1 MDERHR
7 EFLDDLLATP
17 SPSGFEAD
25 VQRVWV
31 EYVSEFADEVRT
43 DEYGNA
49 VAVVEGSA
57 ERDAADRSSGQGPR
71 DGDPAIAFTGHADE
85 IGLMVNSVDEDGFV
99 RLSRVGGT
107 DRTVS
112 KGQHVEIH
120 TDDGV
125 VRGVVGQ
132 TAIHLRD
139 PEDEELEDIAEQHVD
154 IGAETEAEAR
164 ELVDVGDPITFDTPV
179 RELQGTRMAARG
191 MDNRVGIW
199 VAAEAARR
207 AAEADVD
214 ATVYAVSTVQE
225 ELGKQGAKMVGFD
238 LPVDAALAVDV
249 THAVDSPDLGKEK
262 DQHGEVELGA
272 GPVVARG
279 SSNHPEVVRTVREAA
294 AERDLPVQLQAAG
307 RSTGTDADAFYTS
320 QGGIPSLNVG
330 LPNRYMHTPVE
341 VIDTEDLNAAA
352 DLLAAFAAESSGR
365 ESFSVDI

>member
-1 MDERHR
+1 MDERR
-7 EFLDDLLATP
+7 RDFLEKLLATP
-17 SPSGFEAD
+17 SPAGFEAD
-25 VQRVWV
+25 VQRHWV
-31 EYVSEFADEVRT
+31 DYVSEFADEVRT

-49 VAVVEGSA
+49 VAVVEASA
-57 ERDAADRSSGQGPR
+57 ERNSADQASGDEPR
-71 DGDPAIAFTGHADE
+71 ADGPAIAFAGHADE
-85 IGLMVNSVDEDGFV
+85 IGLMVNSIDDDGFV
-99 RLSRVGGT
+99 HPSRVGGS

-120 TDDGV
+120 ADDGV
-125 VRGVVGQ
+125 VPGVVGQ

-139 PEDEELEDIAEQHVD
+139 AEEDEIEDLNEQHIDV
-154 IGAETEAEAR
+154 GAETEPEAR
-164 ELVDVGDPITFDTPV
+164 ELVDVGDPITFDAPV
-179 RELQGTRMAARG
+179 RDLAGTRMAARG

-207 AAEADVD
+207 AAEADAD

-238 LPVDAALAVDV
+238 LPVAAAVAVDV
-249 THAVDSPDLGKEK
+249 THAVDSPDLSDEK
-262 DQHGEVELGA
+262 NQHGEVELGA

-279 SSNHPEVVRTVREAA
+279 SSNHPAVVRAAREAA
-294 AERDLPVQLQAAG
+294 AAADVPLQLQASG

-341 VIDTEDLNAAA
+341 VIDTEDLDAAA
-352 DLLAAFAAESSGR
+352 DLLAAFAKESSGR
-365 ESFSVDI
+365 DGFSVDI

>member
-1 MDERHR
+1 MDEPRR
-7 EFLDDLLATP
+7 DFLDELLTTP
-17 SPSGFEAD
+17 SPSGFESD
-25 VQRVWV
+25 VQRHWV

-49 VAVVEGSA
+49 VAVVEG
-57 ERDAADRSSGQGPR
+57 D
-71 DGDPAIAFTGHADE
+71 DPAIAFAGHADE
-85 IGLMVNSVDEDGFV
+85 IGLMVSSIDDDGFV
-99 RLSRVGGT
+99 HPSRVGGS

-125 VRGVVGQ
+125 VPGVIGQ

-139 PEDEELEDIAEQHVD
+139 ADEDEFEDIAEQHVD
-154 IGAETEAEAR
+154 IGAESEAEAR
-164 ELVDVGDPITFDTPV
+164 ELVDVGDPLTFDAPV
-179 RELQGTRMAARG
+179 RELEGSRMAARG

-207 AAEADVD
+207 AAESDVD

-238 LPVDAALAVDV
+238 LPVDAAIAVDV
-249 THAVDSPDLGKEK
+249 THAVDSPDLNDEE
-262 DQHGEVELGA
+262 DEHGEVELGA

-279 SSNHPEVVRTVREAA
+279 SSNHPEVVRVAREAA
-294 AERDLPVQLQAAG
+294 DAADLPLQLQAAG

-341 VIDTEDLNAAA
+341 VIDTEDLDAAA
-352 DLLAAFAAESSGR
+352 DLLAEFAKQSEGR
-365 ESFSVDI
+365 ENFAVDI

>member
-1 MDERHR
+1 MDEPRR
-7 EFLDDLLATP
+7 DFLDSLLTTP

-31 EYVSEFADEVRT
+31 EYVSEFADDVRT

-49 VAVVEGSA
+49 VAVVEG
-57 ERDAADRSSGQGPR
+57 
-71 DGDPAIAFTGHADE
+71 GDPSVAFTGHADE
-85 IGLMVNSVDEDGFV
+85 IGLMVSSIDEDGYV
-99 RLSRVGGT
+99 HPSRVGGS

-139 PEDEELEDIAEQHVD
+139 PEDDEIEDVVEQHVD
-154 IGAETEAEAR
+154 IGAETETEAR
-164 ELVDVGDPITFDTPV
+164 DLVDVGDPITFDTPI
-179 RELQGTRMAARG
+179 RELAGTRMAARG

-207 AAEADVD
+207 AAEAEVD

-225 ELGKQGAKMVGFD
+225 EVGLQGAKMVGFD
-238 LPVDAALAVDV
+238 LDADAAIATDV
-249 THAVDSPDLGKEK
+249 THAVDSPDLDDAKH
-262 DQHGEVELGA
+262 QHGEVELGG

-279 SSNHPEVVRTVREAA
+279 SANHPEVVRLVREAA
-294 AERDLPVQLQAAG
+294 ADADMPVQLQASG

-320 QGGIPSLNVG
+320 QGGIPSLNLG

-341 VIDTEDLNAAA
+341 VIDTEDLDAAA
-352 DLLAAFAAESSGR
+352 DLLAAFAERSAGR
-365 ESFSVDI
+365 DGFGVEL

>member
-1 MDERHR
+1 MDETER
-7 EFLDDLLATP
+7 EFLERLLTTP
-17 SPSGFEAD
+17 SPAGFEAD

-31 EYVSEFADEVRT
+31 EYVSDFADEVRT

-49 VAVVEGSA
+49 VAVIEG
-57 ERDAADRSSGQGPR
+57 
-71 DGDPAIAFTGHADE
+71 GDPAVAFTGHADE
-85 IGLMVNSVDEDGFV
+85 IGMMVSSVDDDGFV
-99 RLSRVGGT
+99 HLSRVGGT
-107 DRTVS
+107 DRTVT

-139 PEDEELEDIAEQHVD
+139 IEDDEIEDVAEQHVD
-154 IGAETEAEAR
+154 IGAESEAEAR
-164 ELVDVGDPITFDTPV
+164 EIVDVGDPITFDTPV
-179 RELQGTRMAARG
+179 RKLEGTRMAARG

-207 AAEADVD
+207 AAESDTD
-214 ATVYAVSTVQE
+214 ATVYAVSSVQE

-238 LPVDAALAVDV
+238 LAADAALAVDV
-249 THAVDSPDLGKEK
+249 THAVDSPDITDEE
-262 DQHGEVELGA
+262 DQHGEVELGG

-279 SSNHPEVVRTVREAA
+279 SSNHPEVVQAVREAA
-294 AERDLPVQLQAAG
+294 DATDLQVQLQAAG

-341 VIDTEDLNAAA
+341 VIDTEDLDAAA
-352 DLLAAFAAESSGR
+352 DLLAAFAEESSGR
-365 ESFSVDI
+365 DGFSVEI

>member
-1 MDERHR
+1 MDDAQRD
-7 EFLDDLLATP
+7 FLDRLLTTP

-25 VQRVWV
+25 VQREWV
-31 EYVSEFADEVRT
+31 AYVSAFADEVRT

-49 VAVVEGSA
+49 VAVVEGG
-57 ERDAADRSSGQGPR
+57 E
-71 DGDPAIAFTGHADE
+71 PAVAFTGHADE
-85 IGLMVNSVDEDGFV
+85 IGLMVSSVDEDGYV
-99 RLSRVGGT
+99 HPSRVGGS
-107 DRTVS
+107 DRTVT

-139 PEDEELEDIAEQHVD
+139 PAEYEIEDVAEQHVD
-154 IGAETEAEAR
+154 IGAETETEAR

-179 RELQGTRMAARG
+179 RELQGSRMAARG

-238 LPVDAALAVDV
+238 LEADAAIAVDV
-249 THAVDSPDLGKEK
+249 THAVDSPDIGDEE
-262 DQHGEVELGA
+262 DQHGEVELGG

-279 SSNHPEVVRTVREAA
+279 SSNHPEVVALAREAA
-294 AERDLPVQLQAAG
+294 ADADLPVQLQASG

-320 QGGIPSLNVG
+320 QGGIPSLNLG

-341 VIDTEDLNAAA
+341 VIDTEDLDAAA
-352 DLLAAFAAESSGR
+352 DLLAAFAERSAGR
-365 ESFSVDI
+365 DGFGVDI

>member
-1 MDERHR
+1 MDEPRR
-7 EFLDDLLATP
+7 DFLDRLLTTA

-25 VQRVWV
+25 AQRVWID
-31 EYVSEFADEVRT
+31 YVSEFADEVRT

-49 VAVVEGSA
+49 VAVVEGGAEQRSA
-57 ERDAADRSSGQGPR
+57 NQSSGQSPR
-71 DGDPAIAFTGHADE
+71 ENPAIAFAGHADE
-85 IGLMVNSVDEDGFV
+85 IGLMVSSIDEDGFV
-99 RLSRVGGT
+99 HPSRVGGS

-120 TDDGV
+120 AEDGV

-132 TAIHLRD
+132 TAIHLREKD
-139 PEDEELEDIAEQHVD
+139 EEELEDVAEQHVD
-154 IGAETEAEAR
+154 IGADSEAEAR
-164 ELVDVGDPITFDTPV
+164 ELVDVGDPITFDAPV
-179 RELQGTRMAARG
+179 RELQGTRMAGRG

-207 AAEADVD
+207 TAEADAD

-238 LPVDAALAVDV
+238 LDADAAIAVDV
-249 THAVDSPDLGKEK
+249 THAVDSPDLSDEGDE
-262 DQHGEVELGA
+262 HGEVELGA

-279 SSNHPEVVRTVREAA
+279 SSNHPEVVRVAREAA
-294 AERDLPVQLQAAG
+294 AAADLPLQLQAAG

-320 QGGIPSLNVG
+320 RGGIPSLNVG

-341 VIDTEDLNAAA
+341 VIDTVDLDAAA
-352 DLLAAFAAESSGR
+352 DLLAAVAEESAGR
-365 ESFSVDI
+365 DGFGVDL

>member
-1 MDERHR
+1 MNQSNR
-7 EFLDDLLATP
+7 EFLESLLTTP

-31 EYVSEFADEVRT
+31 DYVSEFADEVRT

-49 VAVVEGSA
+49 VAVVRG
-57 ERDAADRSSGQGPR
+57 
-71 DGDPAIAFTGHADE
+71 GDPTVAFTGHADE

-107 DRTVS
+107 DRTVT

-139 PEDEELEDIAEQHVD
+139 TGEDEIEDVAEQHVD
-154 IGAETEAEAR
+154 IGVGTEAEAR

-179 RELQGTRMAARG
+179 RKLEGTRMAARG

-249 THAVDSPDLGKEK
+249 THAVDSPDIADER
-262 DQHGEVELGA
+262 DQHGEVELGD
-272 GPVVARG
+272 GPVIARG
-279 SSNHPEVVRTVREAA
+279 SSNHPEVVRTAREAA
-294 AERDLPVQLQAAG
+294 ASEDLPVQLQASG

-341 VIDTEDLNAAA
+341 VVDTEDLDAAA
-352 DLLAAFAAESSGR
+352 DLLAAFAAESAGR
-365 ESFSVDI
+365 DGFAVDI

>member
-1 MDERHR
+1 MDETHR
-7 EFLDDLLATP
+7 DFLERLLTTP

-49 VAVVEGSA
+49 VAVVEG
-57 ERDAADRSSGQGPR
+57 
-71 DGDPAIAFTGHADE
+71 GDPTVAFTGHADE
-85 IGLMVNSVDEDGFV
+85 IGMMVSSVDDDGFV
-99 RLSRVGGT
+99 HISRVGGT
-107 DRTVS
+107 DRTVT

-120 TDDGV
+120 TEDDV

-132 TAIHLRD
+132 TAVHLRD
-139 PEDEELEDIAEQHVD
+139 TEEDEIEDVAEQHVD
-154 IGAETEAEAR
+154 IGAESEAEAR

-179 RELQGTRMAARG
+179 RELEGTRMAARG

-207 AAEADVD
+207 AAESDAD

-238 LPVDAALAVDV
+238 LAADAALAVDV
-249 THAVDSPDLGKEK
+249 THAVDSPDISDEK
-262 DQHGEVELGA
+262 NEHGEVELGG

-279 SSNHPEVVRTVREAA
+279 SSNHPDVVQTVREAA
-294 AERDLPVQLQAAG
+294 AVADLPVQLQAAG
-307 RSTGTDADAFYTS
+307 RSTGTDADAFSTS

-341 VIDTEDLNAAA
+341 VIDTEDLDAAA
-352 DLLAAFAAESSGR
+352 DLLAAFAKESSSRDG
-365 ESFSVDI
+365 FSVGI

>member
-1 MDERHR
+1 MNQSNR
-7 EFLDDLLATP
+7 EFLEGLLTTP

-31 EYVSEFADEVRT
+31 DYVSEFADEVRT

-49 VAVVEGSA
+49 VAVIEG
-57 ERDAADRSSGQGPR
+57 
-71 DGDPAIAFTGHADE
+71 GDPAVAFAGHADE
-85 IGLMVNSVDEDGFV
+85 IGLMVNGVDEDGFV
-99 RLSRVGGT
+99 RLSRVGGA
-107 DRTVS
+107 DRTVT

-120 TDDGV
+120 TDDGAIP
-125 VRGVVGQ
+125 GVVGQ

-139 PEDEELEDIAEQHVD
+139 TEDDEVEDVAEQHVD
-154 IGAETEAEAR
+154 IGVESEAEAR

-207 AAEADVD
+207 AAEADVE

-238 LPVDAALAVDV
+238 LPVDAAVAVDV
-249 THAVDSPDLGKEK
+249 THAVDSPDLADEK
-262 DQHGEVELGA
+262 DQHGEVELGG
-272 GPVVARG
+272 GPVIARG
-279 SSNHPEVVRTVREAA
+279 SSNHPEVVRTARRAA
-294 AERDLPVQLQAAG
+294 ANEDLPVQLQASG

-341 VIDTEDLNAAA
+341 VIDTDDLDAAA
-352 DLLAAFAAESSGR
+352 DLLAAFAAESAGR
-365 ESFSVDI
+365 DGFAVDI

>member
-1 MDERHR
+1 MEEAHRDFLER
-7 EFLDDLLATP
+7 LLTTP

-49 VAVVEGSA
+49 VAVVEG
-57 ERDAADRSSGQGPR
+57 
-71 DGDPAIAFTGHADE
+71 GDPAVAFTGHADE
-85 IGLMVNSVDEDGFV
+85 IGMMVNSVDDDGFV
-99 RLSRVGGT
+99 HLSRVGGT
-107 DRTVS
+107 DRTVT

-139 PEDEELEDIAEQHVD
+139 TEEDEIEDVAEQHVD
-154 IGAETEAEAR
+154 IGAESEAEAR

-207 AAEADVD
+207 AAESDTD

-238 LPVDAALAVDV
+238 LPVDAAVAVDV
-249 THAVDSPDLGKEK
+249 THAVDSPDLGSEE
-262 DQHGEVELGA
+262 DEHGEIELGG

-279 SSNHPEVVRTVREAA
+279 SSNHPEVVRAVREAGA
-294 AERDLPVQLQAAG
+294 DADLPVQLQASG

-341 VIDTEDLNAAA
+341 VIDTEDLDAAA
-352 DLLAAFAAESSGR
+352 DLLAAFAEGSSGR
-365 ESFSVDI
+365 ESFSVEI

>member
-1 MDERHR
+1 MDESHR
-7 EFLDDLLATP
+7 DFLERLLTTP

-25 VQRVWV
+25 VQRHWV

-49 VAVVEGSA
+49 VAVVEGS
-57 ERDAADRSSGQGPR
+57 
-71 DGDPAIAFTGHADE
+71 DPAVAFTGHADE
-85 IGLMVNSVDEDGFV
+85 IGMMVSSVDDDGFV

-107 DRTVS
+107 DRTVT

-139 PEDEELEDIAEQHVD
+139 TDEDEIEDVAEQHVD
-154 IGAETEAEAR
+154 IGVETEAEAR

-179 RELQGTRMAARG
+179 RELEGTRMAARG

-207 AAEADVD
+207 AAESNVD

-249 THAVDSPDLGKEK
+249 THAVDSPDISDEK
-262 DQHGEVELGA
+262 DEHGEVGLGN

-294 AERDLPVQLQAAG
+294 DSADLPVQLQAAG

-341 VIDTEDLNAAA
+341 VIDTEDLDAAA
-352 DLLAAFAAESSGR
+352 DLLAAFAEESSGR
-365 ESFSVDI
+365 EEFSVEI

>member
-1 MDERHR
+1 MDENHR
-7 EFLDDLLATP
+7 KFLERLLETP
-17 SPSGFEAD
+17 SPSGFETA
-25 VQRVWV
+25 VQRCWV

-49 VAVVEGSA
+49 VARIDGGD
-57 ERDAADRSSGQGPR
+57 DA
-71 DGDPAIAFTGHADE
+71 PAIAFTGHADE
-85 IGLMVNSVDEDGFV
+85 IGLMVSSVDDDGFV
-99 RLSRVGGT
+99 HPSRVGGS
-107 DRTVS
+107 DRTVT

-125 VRGVVGQ
+125 VPGVVGQ

-139 PEDEELEDIAEQHVD
+139 TEEDEIEDVTEQHVD
-154 IGAETEAEAR
+154 VGAESEAEAR
-164 ELVDVGDPITFDTPV
+164 ELVDVGDPITVETSI
-179 RELQGTRMAARG
+179 RELAGSRMAARG

-207 AAEADVD
+207 AAERDTA

-238 LPVDAALAVDV
+238 LSVDAALAVDV
-249 THAVDSPDLGKEK
+249 THAVDSPDLS
-262 DQHGEVELGA
+262 DQEDEHGEVELGG

-279 SSNHPEVVRTVREAA
+279 SSNHPKVVRVAREAA
-294 AERDLPVQLQAAG
+294 DAAGLPVQLQASG
-307 RSTGTDADAFYTS
+307 RATGTDADAFYTS

-341 VIDTEDLNAAA
+341 VIDTEDLDAAA
-352 DLLAAFAAESSGR
+352 DLLAEFAVQSEER
-365 ESFSVDI
+365 ESYAVDI

>member
-1 MDERHR
+1 MDDRRR
-7 EFLDDLLATP
+7 EFLDSLLTTP
-17 SPSGFEAD
+17 SPAAFEAD
-25 VQRVWV
+25 VQRIWV
-31 EYVSEFADEVRT
+31 DYVSEFADEVRT

-49 VAVVEGSA
+49 VAVVEG
-57 ERDAADRSSGQGPR
+57 
-71 DGDPAIAFTGHADE
+71 GDPTVAFSGHADE

-99 RLSRVGGT
+99 HPSRVGGS

-139 PEDEELEDIAEQHVD
+139 EEDEELEDVNEQHVD
-154 IGAETEAEAR
+154 IGVETEAEAR
-164 ELVDVGDPITFDTPV
+164 ELVDVGDPITFDAPV
-179 RELQGTRMAARG
+179 RELSGTRMAARG

-207 AAEADVD
+207 AAESDVD
-214 ATVYAVSTVQE
+214 ATVYAVSTIQE

-238 LPVDAALAVDV
+238 LPVDAAVAVDV
-249 THAVDSPDLGKEK
+249 THAVDSPDLDDEE
-262 DQHGEVELGA
+262 DEHGEVELGA
-272 GPVVARG
+272 GPVVSRG
-279 SSNHPEVVRTVREAA
+279 SSNHPEVVRAVREAA
-294 AERDLPVQLQAAG
+294 AEADLPVQLQASG

-320 QGGIPSLNVG
+320 QGGIPSLNLG

-341 VIDTEDLNAAA
+341 VIDTEDLDAAA
-352 DLLAAFAAESSGR
+352 DLLAAFAEESAGR
-365 ESFSVDI
+365 DGFSVDI